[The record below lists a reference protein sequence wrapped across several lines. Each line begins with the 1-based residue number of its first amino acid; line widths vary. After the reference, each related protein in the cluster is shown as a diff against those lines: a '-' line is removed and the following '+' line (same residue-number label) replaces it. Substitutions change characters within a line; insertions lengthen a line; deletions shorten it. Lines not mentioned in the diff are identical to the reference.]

1 MEEEI
6 KKKEGVRGT
15 ESPDGEKQ
23 MIKMVKLW
31 WDGQDLDKNQS
42 LFKPGGVYY
51 DSKKD
56 SLTNYWCYEIRKFIN
71 TDFMFMNNEGKIKNF
86 KIKSLD
92 SDRKR
97 FLINELGKEINV
109 KHFLE
114 LFDKFF

>member
-1 MEEEI
+1 MEGEI
-6 KKKEGVRGT
+6 KK
-15 ESPDGEKQ
+15 GEKQ
-23 MIKMVKLW
+23 MINMVKFW
-31 WDGQDLDKNQS
+31 WDGQDLDSHQS
-42 LFKPGGVYY
+42 LFKQGGRFY
-51 DSKKD
+51 DASKD
-56 SLTNYWCYEIRKFIN
+56 GLTNYWCYEIRRFIN

-97 FLINELGKEINV
+97 FLINELGCAINV